1 MTKFDIDVEKRLLD
15 EYLKQLNALPALNM
29 TRKRIRNRFF
39 YYYSEKGSTI
49 QHLINKENVSL
60 IEQIKHR
67 HFLEKAISV
76 LETNIKAQQRLL
88 LTYLPYDSSSV
99 NVSLKP
105 VYRLEDTSFSNYNN
119 TYADSCFSHYVSPGK
134 SSSISASYDCNDKIC
149 DDSSRKHITAFG
161 LRVRSKSEVLI
172 AESLR
177 AHGIHFMYELPLK
190 LESNGKAVVIYPDF
204 TLISGNKILYWE
216 HMGMMSDEVYR
227 NNAMQ
232 KIGLYAANGLTI
244 PQNLIVTMDSANG
257 CIDMQTIN
265 LLIYTLSF

>member
-15 EYLKQLNALPALNM
+15 EYRKQLNALPALNM

-39 YYYSEKGSTI
+39 YYYAEKGSTI

-60 IEQIKHR
+60 IEQIKRR

-105 VYRLEDTSFSNYNN
+105 VYRLEDTSIQNY
-119 TYADSCFSHYVSPGK
+119 DDVSASG
-134 SSSISASYDCNDKIC
+134 SISRDVSVDGFSSFGVSADRADIIC
-149 DDSSRKHITAFG
+149 DDTSRKHITTFG
-161 LRVRSKSEVLI
+161 LHVRSKSEVLI

-177 AHGIHFMYELPLK
+177 AQGINFAYELPLK
-190 LESNGKAVVIYPDF
+190 LEDNGKAIIIFPDF

-216 HMGMMSDEVYR
+216 HMGMMSDEAYR
-227 NNAMQ
+227 NNAVR

-244 PQNLIVTMDSANG
+244 PQNLIVTMDNANG
-257 CIDMQTIN
+257 YIDMQTIN